1 MRFPEICPGP
11 GDRTFHHLPEAY
23 GPQAVGNAAPLK
35 STRQPCS
42 AFLPNISNRFARG
55 ILLDLLYP
63 SKILTRSFRMLQ
75 VPKLFVGTC
84 CSSLAHQDTSKVASM
99 MDGWMFVPIPDTEK
113 TRTAP
118 LLWFEILIIHWWF
131 NYFPWPGTS
140 KFWVVEEAMT
150 SQSSTTLSPHHA
162 WLPTSASRVSGY
174 PRAQP
179 FPLRRSRWRIYPHT
193 IGILK
198 EMTHGKADLN
208 VACTGGFGKKKWT
221 LGKCYL
227 KRHVQSYPYV

>member
-23 GPQAVGNAAPLK
+23 GPQAVGNAAPPK
-35 STRQPCS
+35 S
-42 AFLPNISNRFARG
+42 ISNRFARG

-84 CSSLAHQDTSKVASM
+84 CSSLAHQDTSKVPSM

-131 NYFPWPGTS
+131 NYFPWPGTN

-150 SQSSTTLSPHHA
+150 SQSSTTSSPHHA

>member
-23 GPQAVGNAAPLK
+23 GPQAVGNAPLK

-55 ILLDLLYP
+55 ILLGLLP

-84 CSSLAHQDTSKVASM
+84 CSSLAHQDTSKIASM

-118 LLWFEILIIHWWF
+118 LLWFKIWIIHWWF
-131 NYFPWPGTS
+131 NYFPWPGTN

-150 SQSSTTLSPHHA
+150 SQSSTTFVTSPCVASHFCQPSFRIPTCSAISTEEITLKDLS
-162 WLPTSASRVSGY
+162 
-174 PRAQP
+174 
-179 FPLRRSRWRIYPHT
+179 
-193 IGILK
+193 
-198 EMTHGKADLN
+198 
-208 VACTGGFGKKKWT
+208 
-221 LGKCYL
+221 
-227 KRHVQSYPYV
+227 SYHRDS